1 MARRMTH
8 KQSLFVVYYLGDAD
22 GNATEAARLAGYK
35 GNDHQLQTTGSETLS
50 SPVVQA
56 AIALQRDAMMNKAGI
71 TRETILKM
79 YQDTYAKADLLS
91 HSTTMKGCAD
101 SMAKMYGLNE
111 ERDDKATAPV
121 NIQLNFNGRDQNA
134 P

>member
-1 MARRMTH
+1 MAKSLTY
-8 KQSLFVVYYLGDAD
+8 KQSLFVAYYLGECD
-22 GNATEAARLAGYK
+22 GNATKSARLAGYK
-35 GNDHQLQTTGSETLS
+35 GNERTLIS
-50 SPVVQA
+50 VGNENLTKPNIKA
-56 AIALQRDAMMNKAGI
+56 AIALQTAAMMNKAGI

-121 NIQLNFNGRDQNA
+121 NIQLNFNGRDQDA